1 MCIYICEIL
10 ATMSVAAVSA
20 GRTWRAIPP
29 KLLAF
34 KQLNFVEKKVQKQKH
49 LSIDMNN
56 KIVIS
61 FFMITLGGTLST
73 IATIYNNRPL
83 WWAGIAILV
92 SVSIALVIIHSSLN
106 SPCSPQ

>member
-1 MCIYICEIL
+1 MCIYICGFL
-10 ATMSVAAVSA
+10 ANMSVAAGSA
-20 GRTWRAIPP
+20 GRTSRAILP

-34 KQLNFVEKKVQKQKH
+34 RQLNFVEKKIRKQKH
-49 LSIDMNN
+49 LSIDTNN

-92 SVSIALVIIHSSLN
+92 SVSIALVIHSSLN